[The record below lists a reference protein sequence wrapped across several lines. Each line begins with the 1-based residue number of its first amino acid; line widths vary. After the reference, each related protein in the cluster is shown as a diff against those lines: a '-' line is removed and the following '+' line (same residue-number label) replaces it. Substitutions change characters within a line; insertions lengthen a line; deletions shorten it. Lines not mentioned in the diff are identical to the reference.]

1 LTQNDQEKR
10 WDSGVQTTART
21 TNAIALGLKPGLKPG
36 AYVVMWQNLG
46 ADGHRVRGSIL
57 LSMRHKDSDVCAK
70 RTALLSV
77 FSPGF
82 AMLGG

>member
-46 ADGHRVRGSIL
+46 ADGHRVRGFYTF
-57 LSMRHKDSDVCAK
+57 VYA
-70 RTALLSV
+70 
-77 FSPGF
+77 P
-82 AMLGG
+82 